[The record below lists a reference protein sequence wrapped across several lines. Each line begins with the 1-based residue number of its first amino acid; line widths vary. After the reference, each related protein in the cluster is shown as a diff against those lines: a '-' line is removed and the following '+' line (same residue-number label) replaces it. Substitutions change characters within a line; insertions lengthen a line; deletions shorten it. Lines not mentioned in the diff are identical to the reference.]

1 MGPPLDPGAPVWGH
15 WVSISTRP
23 WRLWRRENVPYSASK
38 ATGCGFP
45 AARGKVTP
53 TSGVLLIGHKVRAA
67 LPNLFRGRRASVTGT
82 AALPKAVIV
91 ATGLYTPPF
100 SVSNT
105 ELVEAFNAY
114 VERFNAANAEAIAA
128 GEVVA
133 LAPSSPEFIEKASGI
148 KARYVMDK
156 AGIIDPE
163 VMRPILPERSN
174 DEISILAEMAVEAA
188 RQAIARWGKPV
199 SEIGAVICA
208 ASNMQRAYPAMAIEV
223 QQALGIEGFA
233 FDMNVACS
241 SATFG
246 IKTAADFIAT
256 GSAKAV
262 LMVNPEICSGHL
274 NFTDRDSHFIFGDV
288 ATAVI
293 LEDESQATGGWEI
306 LGTRLKTEF
315 SNNIRNNFGF
325 LNRTAPEGIG
335 AKDKLFVQEGRKV
348 FREVVPMV
356 SQMIVEHAGDIG
368 VDPTGLKRLWLH
380 QANIN
385 MNDLI
390 ARKVLGRDPEPGE
403 NVIILDTYANTS
415 SAGSIIAFHTANDDF
430 APGETGL
437 ICSFGAGYSAGTVFV
452 RKR

>member
-1 MGPPLDPGAPVWGH
+1 MH
-15 WVSISTRP
+15 Q
-23 WRLWRRENVPYSASK
+23 
-38 ATGCGFP
+38 
-45 AARGKVTP
+45 
-53 TSGVLLIGHKVRAA
+53 
-67 LPNLFRGRRASVTGT
+67 
-82 AALPKAVIV
+82 AVIA

-100 SVSNT
+100 SISNV
-105 ELVEAFNAY
+105 ELVDAFNAY

-128 GEVVA
+128 GEVTA

-148 KARYVMDK
+148 KARYVMNKDS
-156 AGIIDPE
+156 IIDPE
-163 VMRPILPERSN
+163 VMRPNLPERPN
-174 DEISILAEMAVEAA
+174 DQISILAEMAVKAA
-188 RQAIARWGKPV
+188 QAAIDAWGKPV

-274 NFTDRDSHFIFGDV
+274 NFKDRDSHFIFGDV

-293 LEDESQATGGWEI
+293 LEEASQATGGWEI
-306 LGTRLKTEF
+306 LGTRLKTQF

-325 LNRTAPEGIG
+325 LNNAAPEGVG
-335 AKDKLFVQEGRKV
+335 ARDKLFVQEGRKV

-356 SQMIVEHAGDIG
+356 SEMIVEHAGDIG
-368 VDPTGLKRLWLH
+368 LDATALKRLWLH

-390 ARKVLGRDPEPGE
+390 ARKVLGRDPEAGE
-403 NVIILDTYANTS
+403 NVIILDEYANTS
-415 SAGSIIAFHTANDDF
+415 SAGSIIAFHSANDDF
-430 APGETGL
+430 APGDTGL